1 MHLELRKVQIQN
13 IAFGEENAIRDHV
26 LYLNKDSLT
35 EEVMKDKR
43 IKKVDF
49 DIARPG
55 ESVRIIPVKDVIEPR
70 AKMEGDIF
78 PGIFKET
85 MEEGGYGVTYALKG
99 CAVTTTGPIVGFQ
112 EGLIDMSG
120 PAVSLFLPPAARN
133 KL

>member
-1 MHLELRKVQIQN
+1 MHLELRKIKIQN
-13 IAFGEENAIRDHV
+13 IAFGEENVIRDHV
-26 LYLNKDSLT
+26 LYLNKEALA

-70 AKMEGDIF
+70 AKLEGDIF

-85 MEEGGYGVTYALKG
+85 MEEGGYGVTYQNG
-99 CAVTTTGPIVGFQ
+99 RNPTGSICRKNRHW
-112 EGLIDMSG
+112 I
-120 PAVSLFLPPAARN
+120 
-133 KL
+133 